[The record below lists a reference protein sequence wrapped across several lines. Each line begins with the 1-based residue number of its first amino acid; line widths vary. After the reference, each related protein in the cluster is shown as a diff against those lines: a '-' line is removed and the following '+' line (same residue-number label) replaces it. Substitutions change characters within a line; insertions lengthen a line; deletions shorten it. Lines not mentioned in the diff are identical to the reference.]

1 MYNATRAMPRGPCKA
16 YTPRQPY
23 ATTQPEPALSWI
35 AITLLGAVV
44 LGLVG
49 VLDKAFIHHY
59 ARSLRTL
66 PFLIGVSHIPIAAVF
81 VAISPLDGLTLGATA
96 WGLAA
101 GLFGG
106 LSAVVFFRVMARREV
121 SRTIPVVQ
129 TFPIFVA
136 PAAVLFLGESLR
148 LPDWAAIF
156 VTVLGAVMMS
166 VRQDAGRRGFAIDGS
181 FYQLIGASLLM
192 AGMNLAAKQAL
203 DTLPVLLVHALRS
216 LGVAVVLLAFT
227 ARAEPVVEL
236 RGMIRSRSP
245 ALAVF
250 GVNEFL
256 VVNTGMVLNL
266 WATSLGPVSLVTAL
280 SASSSLF
287 LLLYSTVL
295 GLRFRGMLGEQV
307 TPRAVAVK
315 TLATILIVAGIAV
328 ISLR

>member
-1 MYNATRAMPRGPCKA
+1 M
-16 YTPRQPY
+16 
-23 ATTQPEPALSWI
+23 SWI
-35 AITLLGAVV
+35 VITLLGAVV

-66 PFLIGVSHIPIAAVF
+66 PMLIGLSHIPIAAVF
-81 VAISPLDGLTLGATA
+81 IAVSPLDDLTIGAAA
-96 WGLAA
+96 WGLGA
-101 GLFGG
+101 GVFGG

-148 LPDWAAIF
+148 LLDWAAIF
-156 VTVLGAVMMS
+156 LTVLGAVLIS
-166 VRQDAGRRGFAIDGS
+166 VRQDAGGRGFAIDRS
-181 FYQLIGASLLM
+181 FYQLLGASILM
-192 AGMNLAAKQAL
+192 AGMNIAAKQAL
-203 DTLPVLLVHALRS
+203 GTLPVLLVHAFRS
-216 LGVAVVLLAFT
+216 LGVSIPLLAFT
-227 ARAEPVVEL
+227 ARVEPMVEL
-236 RGMIRSRSP
+236 RGMIRDRSP
-245 ALAVF
+245 ALAIF

-287 LLLYSTVL
+287 LLLYSTLL
-295 GLRFRGMLGEQV
+295 GPAVSRDAG
-307 TPRAVAVK
+307 RAGQSTSGRRQDGRDYTHRRRDRDHLP
-315 TLATILIVAGIAV
+315 TLTILGGPKKYALINLTQDMMSA
-328 ISLR
+328 

>member
-1 MYNATRAMPRGPCKA
+1 M
-16 YTPRQPY
+16 
-23 ATTQPEPALSWI
+23 SWI
-35 AITLLGAVV
+35 AITLLSAVV

-81 VAISPLDGLTLGATA
+81 TAVSPLDGLTIGATA

-101 GLFGG
+101 GLLGG

-121 SRTIPVVQ
+121 SRIIPVVQ

-148 LPDWAAIF
+148 PQDWAAIF
-156 VTVLGAVMMS
+156 VTVLGAILLS
-166 VRQDAGRRGFAIDGS
+166 VRQDAKGRGFAIDSS
-181 FYQLIGASLLM
+181 FYQLLGASVLM

-203 DTLPVLLVHALRS
+203 DTLPVLLVHAFRS

-227 ARAEPVVEL
+227 ARAEPVIEL
-236 RGMIRSRSP
+236 REMIRDRSP

-256 VVNTGMVLNL
+256 VVNTGMILNL

-287 LLLYSTVL
+287 LLLYSTLL
-295 GLRFRGMLGEQV
+295 GLQFRGMLGEQV
-307 TPRAVAVK
+307 NPRAITVKAVA
-315 TLATILIVAGIAV
+315 TMLIVAGIAT

>member
-1 MYNATRAMPRGPCKA
+1 M
-16 YTPRQPY
+16 
-23 ATTQPEPALSWI
+23 SWI

-81 VAISPLDGLTLGATA
+81 AAISPLDGLTLGATA

-106 LSAVVFFRVMARREV
+106 LSAVIFFRVMARREV
-121 SRTIPVVQ
+121 SRIIPVVQ

-148 LPDWAAIF
+148 LQDWAAIV
-156 VTVLGAVMMS
+156 VTVAGAVLMS
-166 VRQDAGRRGFAIDGS
+166 VRQDARGRGFAIDSS
-181 FYQLIGASLLM
+181 FYQLLGASLLM

-203 DTLPVLLVHALRS
+203 DTLSVFMVHALRS
-216 LGVAVVLLAFT
+216 IGVSIVLLAFT
-227 ARAEPVVEL
+227 ARMEPVIEL
-236 RGMIRSRSP
+236 RRMVRERSP

-287 LLLYSTVL
+287 LLLYSTLL
-295 GLRFRGMLGEQV
+295 GLQFRGMLGEQV
-307 TPRAVAVK
+307 NPRAIAVK
-315 TLATILIVAGIAV
+315 AAATILIVAGIAT

>member
-1 MYNATRAMPRGPCKA
+1 M
-16 YTPRQPY
+16 
-23 ATTQPEPALSWI
+23 SWI
-35 AITLLGAVV
+35 AITLLSAVV

-81 VAISPLDGLTLGATA
+81 AAISPLDGLTLGATA

-106 LSAVVFFRVMARREV
+106 LSAVIFFRVMARREV
-121 SRTIPVVQ
+121 SRIIPVVQ

-148 LPDWAAIF
+148 PQDWAAIV
-156 VTVLGAVMMS
+156 VTVAGAVLMS
-166 VRQDAGRRGFAIDGS
+166 VRQDARGRGFAIDSS
-181 FYQLIGASLLM
+181 FYQLLGASLLM

-203 DTLPVLLVHALRS
+203 DTLPVLLVHAFRS

-227 ARAEPVVEL
+227 AQAEPVIEL
-236 RGMIRSRSP
+236 REMIRDRSP

-250 GVNEFL
+250 GVNEFI

-280 SASSSLF
+280 SASTSLF
-287 LLLYSTVL
+287 LLLYSTLL

-307 TPRAVAVK
+307 NPRAVTVK
-315 TLATILIVAGIAV
+315 AMATILIVAGIAM

>member
-1 MYNATRAMPRGPCKA
+1 M
-16 YTPRQPY
+16 
-23 ATTQPEPALSWI
+23 SWI
-35 AITLLGAVV
+35 AITLLSAVV

-66 PFLIGVSHIPIAAVF
+66 PFLIGVSHIPIAAIF
-81 VAISPLDGLTLGATA
+81 AALSPRDDMTIGATA

-121 SRTIPVVQ
+121 SRTIPIVQ

-136 PAAVLFLGESLR
+136 PAAVLFLDESLR
-148 LPDWAAIF
+148 LLDWAAIL
-156 VTVLGAVMMS
+156 VTVLGAVLIS
-166 VRQDAGRRGFAIDGS
+166 VRQDAGGRGFAIDNS
-181 FYQLIGASLLM
+181 FYQLLGASLLM

-203 DTLPVLLVHALRS
+203 DTLSVFMVHALRS
-216 LGVAVVLLAFT
+216 IGVSVVLLAFT
-227 ARAEPVVEL
+227 ARMEPVIEL
-236 RGMIRSRSP
+236 RRMARERSP

-287 LLLYSTVL
+287 LLLYSTLL
-295 GLRFRGMLGEQV
+295 GLQFRGMLGEQV
-307 TPRAVAVK
+307 TPRAITVK
-315 TLATILIVAGIAV
+315 AAATILIVAGIAT

>member
-1 MYNATRAMPRGPCKA
+1 M
-16 YTPRQPY
+16 
-23 ATTQPEPALSWI
+23 
-35 AITLLGAVV
+35 
-44 LGLVG
+44 GLVG

-81 VAISPLDGLTLGATA
+81 FALSPLDDLTIGAAA

-101 GLFGG
+101 GVFGG

-148 LPDWAAIF
+148 LLDWAAIL
-156 VTVLGAVMMS
+156 VTVFGAAMMS
-166 VRQDAGRRGFAIDGS
+166 VRQNGGGRGLALDS
-181 FYQLIGASLLM
+181 AFYQLLGASLLM

-203 DTLPVLLVHALRS
+203 GTLPVLLVHAVRS
-216 LGVAVVLLAFT
+216 VGVSLVLLAFT
-227 ARAEPVVEL
+227 FRGEPIAEL
-236 RGMIRSRSP
+236 RRMVGERSP
-245 ALAVF
+245 ALAIF

-256 VVNTGMVLNL
+256 VVNTAMLLSL
-266 WATSLGPVSLVTAL
+266 WATALGPVSLVTAL
-280 SASSSLF
+280 SASASLF
-287 LLLYSTVL
+287 LLLYSTLL
-295 GLRFRGMLGEQV
+295 GLKFRGMLGEQV
-307 TPRAVAVK
+307 TPRSVAVK
-315 TLATILIVAGIAV
+315 TVATILIVAGIAT

>member
-1 MYNATRAMPRGPCKA
+1 M
-16 YTPRQPY
+16 
-23 ATTQPEPALSWI
+23 SWI
-35 AITLLGAVV
+35 VITLLGAVV

-59 ARSLRTL
+59 ARSMRTL

-81 VAISPLDGLTLGATA
+81 AAISPLDGLTLGAA
-96 WGLAA
+96 GWGLTA

-106 LSAVVFFRVMARREV
+106 FSAVVFFRVMARREV
-121 SRTIPVVQ
+121 SRTIPIVQ

-148 LPDWAAIF
+148 LQDWAAIF
-156 VTVLGAVMMS
+156 VTVLGAVLIS
-166 VRQDAGRRGFAIDGS
+166 VRQDAGGRGFAIDNS
-181 FYQLIGASLLM
+181 FYQLLGASLLM

-203 DTLPVLLVHALRS
+203 DTLPVFLVHALRS

-227 ARAEPVVEL
+227 ARMEPVLEL
-236 RGMIRSRSP
+236 RRMIRYRSP
-245 ALAVF
+245 ALTVF
-250 GVNEFL
+250 GVNEFV

-287 LLLYSTVL
+287 LLVYSTLL
-295 GLRFRGMLGEQV
+295 GLQFRGMLGEQV

-315 TLATILIVAGIAV
+315 AAATILIVAGIAT

>member
-1 MYNATRAMPRGPCKA
+1 M
-16 YTPRQPY
+16 
-23 ATTQPEPALSWI
+23 SWI
-35 AITLLGAVV
+35 AITLLSAVV

-81 VAISPLDGLTLGATA
+81 AAISPLDGLTLDAAG
-96 WGLAA
+96 WGLT

-121 SRTIPVVQ
+121 SRTIPIVQ

-136 PAAVLFLGESLR
+136 PAAVLFLGETLR
-148 LPDWAAIF
+148 LQDWAAIF
-156 VTVLGAVMMS
+156 VTVLGAVLIS
-166 VRQDAGRRGFAIDGS
+166 VRQDAAGRGFAIDSS
-181 FYQLIGASLLM
+181 FYQLLGASLLM

-203 DTLPVLLVHALRS
+203 ETLPVFLVHALRS

-227 ARAEPVVEL
+227 ARMEPVLEL
-236 RGMIRSRSP
+236 RRMIRYRSP
-245 ALAVF
+245 ALAIF
-250 GVNEFL
+250 GVNEVL

-280 SASSSLF
+280 SASTSLF
-287 LLLYSTVL
+287 LLLYSTLL
-295 GLRFRGMLGEQV
+295 GLQFRGMLGEQV

-315 TLATILIVAGIAV
+315 AAATILIVAGIAT

>member
-1 MYNATRAMPRGPCKA
+1 M
-16 YTPRQPY
+16 
-23 ATTQPEPALSWI
+23 SWI

-66 PFLIGVSHIPIAAVF
+66 PMLIGLSHIPIAAVF
-81 VAISPLDGLTLGATA
+81 IAVSPLDSLTFGAVA

-148 LPDWAAIF
+148 LLDWAAIL

-166 VRQDAGRRGFAIDGS
+166 VRQDAGGRGFAIDNA
-181 FYQLIGASLLM
+181 FYQLLGASLLM

-203 DTLPVLLVHALRS
+203 GTLPVLLVHAIRS
-216 LGVAVVLLAFT
+216 IGVSIVLLAFT
-227 ARAEPVVEL
+227 FRAEPIVEL
-236 RGMIRSRSP
+236 RGMIRERSP

-250 GVNEFL
+250 GVNEFV

-266 WATSLGPVSLVTAL
+266 WATSLGPISLVAAL

-287 LLLYSTVL
+287 LLLYSTLL
-295 GLRFRGMLGEQV
+295 GLQFRGMLGEQV
-307 TPRAVAVK
+307 TPRAVTAK
-315 TLATILIVAGIAV
+315 ALATILIVIGIAT
-328 ISLR
+328 ISVR

>member
-1 MYNATRAMPRGPCKA
+1 M
-16 YTPRQPY
+16 
-23 ATTQPEPALSWI
+23 SWV
-35 AITLLGAVV
+35 AITLLSAVV

-66 PFLIGVSHIPIAAVF
+66 PMLIGLSHIPIAAVF
-81 VAISPLDGLTLGATA
+81 IAVSPLDDLTLGAAA
-96 WGLAA
+96 WGLGA

-106 LSAVVFFRVMARREV
+106 LSAVVLFRVMARREV

-148 LPDWAAIF
+148 LRDWAAIV
-156 VTVLGAVMMS
+156 VTVAGAVMMS
-166 VRQDAGRRGFAIDGS
+166 VRQDARGRGLAIDSS
-181 FYQLIGASLLM
+181 FYQLLGASLLM

-203 DTLPVLLVHALRS
+203 DTLPVLLVHAFRS
-216 LGVAVVLLAFT
+216 LGVAIPLLAFT
-227 ARAEPVVEL
+227 ARTEPLVEL
-236 RGMIRSRSP
+236 RGMVRDRSP

-256 VVNTGMVLNL
+256 IVNTGMILNL

-280 SASSSLF
+280 SASTSLF
-287 LLLYSTVL
+287 LLFYSTLL
-295 GLRFRGMLGEQV
+295 GLQFRGMLGEQIN
-307 TPRAVAVK
+307 PRAIAVK
-315 TLATILIVAGIAV
+315 AIATGLIVVGIAT

>member
-1 MYNATRAMPRGPCKA
+1 M
-16 YTPRQPY
+16 
-23 ATTQPEPALSWI
+23 SWI

-66 PFLIGVSHIPIAAVF
+66 PFLIGVSHIPIAAAF
-81 VAISPLDGLTLGATA
+81 AALSPSEGLTLESVAY
-96 WGLAA
+96 GLAA

-121 SRTIPVVQ
+121 SRTIPIVQ

-136 PAAVLFLGESLR
+136 PAAVLFLDESLR
-148 LPDWAAIF
+148 LLDWAGIL
-156 VTVLGAVMMS
+156 VTVLGAVLIS
-166 VRQDAGRRGFAIDGS
+166 VRQDAGSRGLAIDTS
-181 FYQLIGASLLM
+181 FYQLLGASLLM
-192 AGMNLAAKQAL
+192 AAMNLAAKQAL
-203 DTLPVLLVHALRS
+203 DTLSVFMVHALRS
-216 LGVAVVLLAFT
+216 IGVSIVLLAFT
-227 ARAEPVVEL
+227 ARMEPVIEL
-236 RGMIRSRSP
+236 RRMVRERSP

-287 LLLYSTVL
+287 LLLYSTLL
-295 GLRFRGMLGEQV
+295 GLQFRGMLGEQV
-307 TPRAVAVK
+307 NPRAITVK
-315 TLATILIVAGIAV
+315 AAATMLIVAGIAM
-328 ISLR
+328 ISIR

>member
-1 MYNATRAMPRGPCKA
+1 M
-16 YTPRQPY
+16 
-23 ATTQPEPALSWI
+23 SWI

-66 PFLIGVSHIPIAAVF
+66 PMLIGLSHIPIAAVF
-81 VAISPLDGLTLGATA
+81 IAVSPLDDLTIGAAA
-96 WGLAA
+96 WGLGA
-101 GLFGG
+101 GVLGG

-136 PAAVLFLGESLR
+136 PAAVLFLDETLR
-148 LPDWAAIF
+148 LQDWAAIL
-156 VTVLGAVMMS
+156 VTVLGAVLIS
-166 VRQDAGRRGFAIDGS
+166 VRQDAGGRGFAIDSS
-181 FYQLIGASLLM
+181 FYQLLGASLLM

-203 DTLPVLLVHALRS
+203 DTLPVLLVHAFRS
-216 LGVAVVLLAFT
+216 LGVAIPLLAFT
-227 ARAEPVVEL
+227 ARAEPIVEL
-236 RGMIRSRSP
+236 RGMIRDRSP
-245 ALAVF
+245 ALAIF

-287 LLLYSTVL
+287 LLLYSTLL
-295 GLRFRGMLGEQV
+295 GLQFRGILGEQV
-307 TPRAVAVK
+307 NPRAVAVK
-315 TLATILIVAGIAV
+315 AAATILIVAGIAT
-328 ISLR
+328 ISIR